1 MSCLNF
7 IFIGTGY
14 SYLVSGFQNRVIGA
28 RCWRW
33 QHVSGV
39 NLTELSVFVSSKKGQ
54 EPPKAARLFSRYF
67 RDPFPHPGAFHPEFL
82 PPLFSPEQV
91 FTVSGCSVFLLY
103 SILLFSQVGYIN
115 YLSIFRF
122 QSFSLHI
129 LLSKVPTSQRGLRTG
144 RSPLGSNM
152 GCTVLTTED

>member
-7 IFIGTGY
+7 IFIGTGD
-14 SYLVSGFQNRVIGA
+14 SYLVSGFKIESLG
-28 RCWRW
+28 
-33 QHVSGV
+33 HDTEGDSGV
-39 NLTELSVFVSSKKGQ
+39 NLTELLVFVGSKKGQ
-54 EPPKAARLFSRYF
+54 EPPKAAGFFSRYF
-67 RDPFPHPGAFHPEFL
+67 RDPFPHPGAFHPEFP

-122 QSFSLHI
+122 QSFSLCI
-129 LLSKVPTSQRGLRTG
+129 LLSKVPTSQRGLKTG

-152 GCTVLTTED
+152 GCTVLTRED